1 MKKTLFL
8 TLGLLLLTSTFVVS
22 AQEYIEPVE
31 KWKNAEVWGNN
42 YHGWAFHQDWEVD
55 FTVENQ
61 DGRFTPTDAEIAEA
75 ERLIQKRIAY
85 VNREHYNQQ
94 GDCPVIDEHMR
105 MYRRQYVGFTNDRG
119 DHIIWANFLWNDS
132 IPDEK
137 LASDVILTRG
147 QCGHFWH
154 IKCNLATRKVYG
166 LEVNE
171 SGDLEFIP
179 RVKKPAPRIS
189 KSKSGKRQKVRKTG
203 IIHNEADKQF

>member
-8 TLGLLLLTSTFVVS
+8 TLGLLLLTAFAVR

-61 DGRFTPTDAEIAEA
+61 DGRFTPTDAEIAEV

-94 GDCPVIDEHMR
+94 GDCPIIDEHMR
-105 MYRRQYVGFTNDRG
+105 LYRRQYVGFTNDRG
-119 DHIIWANFLWNDS
+119 DHIMWVNFLWSDS
-132 IPDEK
+132 ISDAK
-137 LASDVILTRG
+137 LADDIILTRG

-171 SGDLEFIP
+171 CGDLEFIP
-179 RVKKPAPRIS
+179 RIKKPAPRIS
-189 KSKSGKRQKVRKTG
+189 KSKVDKKQKVRKTG
-203 IIHNEADKQF
+203 IIHRPDEKVFN